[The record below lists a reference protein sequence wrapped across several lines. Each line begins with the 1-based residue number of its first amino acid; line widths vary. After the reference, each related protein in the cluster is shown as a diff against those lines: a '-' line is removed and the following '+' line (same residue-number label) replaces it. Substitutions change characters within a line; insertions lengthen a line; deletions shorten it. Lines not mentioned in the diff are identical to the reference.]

1 MKEILI
7 KSYDIIKEEQR
18 NADSKAYIFIG
29 LLTAVIGIFGKV
41 PVNGLDVNSTQTVM
55 QMLLLLLL
63 PLLLLIISLIPR
75 YDAKLFISTKDKNL
89 KPMNLYYWKTL
100 TQFIML
106 SDLIKSIEEK
116 YKVKLNTDEIDLTSQ
131 IHSNVKIM
139 STKAA
144 FHELAFSI
152 LYHISMFVFSA
163 ILFLTTGLLSIVWF
177 FVIFVLLELLYWI
190 ISNLNNKNNV

>member
-1 MKEILI
+1 MNITK
-7 KSYDIIKEEQR
+7 
-18 NADSKAYIFIG
+18 
-29 LLTAVIGIFGKV
+29 
-41 PVNGLDVNSTQTVM
+41 TVM
-55 QMLLLLLL
+55 LMLLLLSL

-106 SDLIKSIEEK
+106 SELIKSIEEK

-177 FVIFVLLELLYWI
+177 FVIFVLLDLLYWI